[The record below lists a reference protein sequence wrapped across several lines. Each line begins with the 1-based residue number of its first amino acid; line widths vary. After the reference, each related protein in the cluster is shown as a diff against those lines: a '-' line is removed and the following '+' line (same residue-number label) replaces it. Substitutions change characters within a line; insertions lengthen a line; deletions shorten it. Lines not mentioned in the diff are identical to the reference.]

1 MILSLQCGTF
11 YFIPINK
18 TTTAPTLDEPLAT
31 LQQET
36 LKHLDAV
43 ESELDRADAD
53 LKAMEEIGIDTSR
66 LREKID
72 WGRKARKVI
81 LDRFGP
87 KK

>member
-1 MILSLQCGTF
+1 MVK
-11 YFIPINK
+11 K
-18 TTTAPTLDEPLAT
+18 TNSSVLDEPLAT
-31 LQQET
+31 LNQET

-43 ESELDRADAD
+43 EGELDRAEGDLDA
-53 LKAMEEIGIDTSR
+53 LEEIGIDTSR

-87 KK
+87 KA